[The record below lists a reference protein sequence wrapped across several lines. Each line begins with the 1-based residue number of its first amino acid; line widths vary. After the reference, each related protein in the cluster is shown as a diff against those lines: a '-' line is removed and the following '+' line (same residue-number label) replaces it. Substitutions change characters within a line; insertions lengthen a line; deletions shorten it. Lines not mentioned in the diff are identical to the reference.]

1 MHTHMLCTRTCY
13 AHAHL
18 QQNLGYAHS
27 QVALSVLLVH
37 PKLGNMGYLGMAAAR
52 SLYATRGSS
61 PRLE

>member
-1 MHTHMLCTRTCY
+1 MLCTCNMHMLCTRT
-13 AHAHL
+13 AMHTHM
-18 QQNLGYAHS
+18 

-37 PKLGNMGYLGMAAAR
+37 PKLGGMGYLGMAAAR

>member
-1 MHTHMLCTRTCY
+1 MHTHMLYTRTCY
-13 AHAHL
+13 AHAH
-18 QQNLGYAHS
+18 AMHTHM